1 MMPSMSA
8 WWSAAPVLPA
18 PWVAQ
23 IGMSTLWGVV
33 LAWCAMALALRLRP
47 ALNVRE
53 RWTLVLAVMALSWW
67 PGTASPAYWLGL
79 SFQSPSLALGWVAAY
94 GLWVQM
100 LPAAGKP
107 GPWAAGSPQITWLCA
122 LGVALGWVLML
133 DTLAMWPRSVY
144 AMGFDAAALVVVG
157 LTLVILGLW
166 RAGLPAVLLAA
177 VLLMFALTR
186 LPTGNVWDALSDPL
200 LWAGLHFKLMRDVL
214 AQRSA
219 NKHISSSNG

>member
-8 WWSAAPVLPA
+8 WWSAAPSLPA
-18 PWVAQ
+18 SWVAQ

-33 LAWCAMALALRLRP
+33 LAWCAVALALRLRP
-47 ALNVRE
+47 ALNVRG

-67 PGTASPAYWLGL
+67 PGTASPSYWLGL
-79 SFQSPSLALGWVAAY
+79 SFQSPSLALGLVAAY

-100 LPAAGKP
+100 SPSAGKL
-107 GPWAAGSPQITWLCA
+107 GPWAARSTQITWLCA

-144 AMGFDAAALVVVG
+144 ALGFDAAALVVVG
-157 LTLVILGLW
+157 LTLVVLVLW

-200 LWAGLHFKLMRDVL
+200 LWVGLHFKLMRDVL
-214 AQRSA
+214 TQRHAS
-219 NKHISSSNG
+219 KSISNSSG

>member
-23 IGMSTLWGVV
+23 MGLSTLWGVV
-33 LAWCAMALALRLRP
+33 LAWCAVALALRLRP
-47 ALNVRE
+47 GLTVRG

-79 SFQSPSLALGWVAAY
+79 SFQSPSLALGLVAAY
-94 GLWVQM
+94 GLWVQIS
-100 LPAAGKP
+100 PSAGKL
-107 GPWAAGSPQITWLCA
+107 GPWAARSVQVTWLCA

-144 AMGFDAAALVVVG
+144 AMGFNAAALVGVG
-157 LTLVILGLW
+157 LTLVALVLW
-166 RAGLPAVLLAA
+166 RAGLPAVLLGA
-177 VLLMFALTR
+177 VLLLFALTR

-200 LWAGLHFKLMRDVL
+200 LWAGLHCKLIRDL
-214 AQRSA
+214 LTQRRA
-219 NKHISSSNG
+219 NKSIFNSNG